1 MSTELE
7 TNKEEVQQKN
17 CELDL
22 NNLEDDSDLADFFS
36 KKGKKKNK
44 KKKKKA
50 AEKGDALTTN
60 ESNKQESAKQEEV
73 ENPPKEKETE
83 ANIDDEWNDYEEEVK
98 DYSVLKVK
106 NLEIESEEASE
117 QVEEEKEYNESGEL
131 VESRSEEGPW
141 NKSMSEVQEQPQV
154 AAPKPVSKPSGKYV
168 PPSMR
173 RGNEQGLSSLGR
185 RTQPQKTFKK
195 DSFIDFP
202 ELNAAVQDQKTANP
216 GFQTVKKGAKQQT
229 VTSMSNQTTS
239 SSTTPWRSRRQREAD
254 QQTSVTTSNQFSA
267 FNSNSRGGRW

>member
-7 TNKEEVQQKN
+7 TKEEVQQKN
-17 CELDL
+17 SELDL
-22 NNLEDDSDLADFFS
+22 NNLADDNDLADFFS

-44 KKKKKA
+44 KNKKKA

-73 ENPPKEKETE
+73 ENTLKENET
-83 ANIDDEWNDYEEEVK
+83 NKDDEWNDYEEEVK
-98 DYSVLKVK
+98 DYSILKVK
-106 NLEIESEEASE
+106 NLEIESEEATE
-117 QVEEEKEYNESGEL
+117 QVEEEKEYNASGEL

-141 NKSMSEVQEQPQV
+141 NRSMSEVQEQPKV
-154 AAPKPVSKPSGKYV
+154 AAPKPVSKLGKYV

-173 RGNEQGLSSLGR
+173 RGNEQGISSLGR
-185 RTQPQKTFKK
+185 RNQPQKTFKK

-202 ELNAAVQDQKTANP
+202 TLNAAVQDQKTANP

-229 VTSMSNQTTS
+229 VTSMANQTATS
-239 SSTTPWRSRRQREAD
+239 TTTPWRSRRQREGD
-254 QQTSVTTSNQFSA
+254 QQSSVATSNQFSA
-267 FNSNSRGGRW
+267 FNSNNSRGGRW

>member
-7 TNKEEVQQKN
+7 TKEEVQQKN
-17 CELDL
+17 SELDL
-22 NNLEDDSDLADFFS
+22 NNLADDNDLADFFS

-73 ENPPKEKETE
+73 ENTLKENET
-83 ANIDDEWNDYEEEVK
+83 NKDDEWNDYEEEVK
-98 DYSVLKVK
+98 DYSILKVK
-106 NLEIESEEASE
+106 NLEIESEEATE
-117 QVEEEKEYNESGEL
+117 QVEEEKEYNASGEL

-141 NKSMSEVQEQPQV
+141 NRSMSEVQEQPKV
-154 AAPKPVSKPSGKYV
+154 AAPKPVSKLGKYV

-173 RGNEQGLSSLGR
+173 RGNEQGISSLGR
-185 RTQPQKTFKK
+185 RPQKTFKK

-202 ELNAAVQDQKTANP
+202 TLNAAVQDQKTANP

-229 VTSMSNQTTS
+229 VTSMANQTATS
-239 SSTTPWRSRRQREAD
+239 TTTPWRSRRQREGD
-254 QQTSVTTSNQFSA
+254 QQSSVATSNQFSA
-267 FNSNSRGGRW
+267 FNSNNSRGGRW